1 VSENEALAGKKRRKM
16 NEKQI
21 ELVQASFELVRP
33 IADQASETF
42 YARLFEIAPHFKHM
56 FKGDM
61 RKQGAMLMST
71 LGLAVGSLNKL
82 ETILPAVRSLGKRH
96 AGYGVTAEH
105 YQPVA
110 EAFLWT
116 LEYYLREDFT
126 PELKEAWVAAYMTLA
141 GAMIAAAEEETIPA

>member
-1 VSENEALAGKKRRKM
+1 M
-16 NEKQI
+16 NAQQI

-33 IADQASETF
+33 IADQAAETF
-42 YARLFEIAPHFKHM
+42 YQRLFEIAPDYRSLFKNN
-56 FKGDM
+56 M

-71 LGLAVGSLNKL
+71 LGLAVGSLNNL
-82 ETILPAVRSLGKRH
+82 EAILPAVRSLGQRH

-116 LEYYLREDFT
+116 LDYYLGEAFT
-126 PELKEAWVAAYMTLA
+126 SELKEAWVEAYTILA
-141 GAMIAAAEEETIPA
+141 GAMIEASEAVPA

>member
-1 VSENEALAGKKRRKM
+1 M
-16 NEKQI
+16 NTQQI
-21 ELVQASFELVRP
+21 QLVQESFAKVRP
-33 IADQASETF
+33 IADLAAETF
-42 YARLFEIAPHFKHM
+42 YQRLFEIAPSYRSM

-71 LGLAVGSLNKL
+71 LGLAVGSLNNL
-82 ETILPAVRSLGKRH
+82 ETIIPAVQSLGRRH

-116 LEYYLREDFT
+116 LEHYLGDAFT
-126 PELKEAWVAAYMTLA
+126 PELKEAWVMAYTTLA
-141 GAMIAAAEEETIPA
+141 TVMIEASEAVPA